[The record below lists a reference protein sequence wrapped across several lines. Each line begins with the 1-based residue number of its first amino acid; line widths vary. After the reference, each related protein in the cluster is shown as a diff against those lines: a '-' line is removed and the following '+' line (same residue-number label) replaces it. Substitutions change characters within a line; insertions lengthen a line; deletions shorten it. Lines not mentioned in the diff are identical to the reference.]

1 MPAFSPALI
10 TIMRSVLEDA
20 MARVPAEQATT
31 VTKAYLAEFI
41 LKAAAGGLTSYE
53 GLITAAVA
61 QLPTI
66 GFHVH
71 VMVVMAVTSPCGK
84 LASLRNRPFAHSNC
98 PRSSGGN
105 SETDGRRALP
115 FGFGR
120 TRGSRRL
127 GRADRSAPHI
137 ASLPSSLPVRLS
149 VLAAPG
155 ALRTNQTLSPTMRVD
170 CAVAHTA
177 RNSSF
182 GYVMRKASPRA
193 TASERQCVVAASYGM
208 AKPPTAC
215 FRTRALPIKV
225 RLRGTISAAFVGPTS
240 CERCPSPSSRQPNSE
255 VPLESA
261 DRAPIRQ
268 VERIRSHRLSNHDGN
283 RTRRSPG
290 LEPQAG
296 ARTSLSHRQLIHP
309 PQ

>member
-20 MARVPAEQATT
+20 MTKVPADQATT

-71 VMVVMAVTSPCGK
+71 VMVVRAVTSPCGK

-155 ALRTNQTLSPTMRVD
+155 ALRTNQTLSRTMRSD
-170 CAVAHTA
+170 CAVAHRA

-182 GYVMRKASPRA
+182 SGVMKNAPRG
-193 TASERQCVVAASYGM
+193 S
-208 AKPPTAC
+208 
-215 FRTRALPIKV
+215 RTGARW
-225 RLRGTISAAFVGPTS
+225 LRGT
-240 CERCPSPSSRQPNSE
+240 C
-255 VPLESA
+255 
-261 DRAPIRQ
+261 
-268 VERIRSHRLSNHDGN
+268 
-283 RTRRSPG
+283 
-290 LEPQAG
+290 
-296 ARTSLSHRQLIHP
+296 
-309 PQ
+309 